1 METVD
6 INENNVND
14 KTDRSGKGLSC
25 IDTTIE
31 IILGERS
38 LQVPE
43 KVIFWKIVKWG
54 VFNPKNDIED
64 FLVYFW
70 CFRKNRSRLIWK
82 FSKQSSSRYM
92 EASLTSVILPGWWS
106 GSHSHSQILFM
117 RRPFPFPA

>member
-43 KVIFWKIVKWG
+43 NVFFWKIVKWG
-54 VFNPKNDIED
+54 
-64 FLVYFW
+64 
-70 CFRKNRSRLIWK
+70 
-82 FSKQSSSRYM
+82 FSIQKMTLR
-92 EASLTSVILPGWWS
+92 I
-106 GSHSHSQILFM
+106 F
-117 RRPFPFPA
+117 

>member
-43 KVIFWKIVKWG
+43 N
-54 VFNPKNDIED
+54 VFFCLKSI
-64 FLVYFW
+64 
-70 CFRKNRSRLIWK
+70 
-82 FSKQSSSRYM
+82 
-92 EASLTSVILPGWWS
+92 
-106 GSHSHSQILFM
+106 SHSIWFKHKIQENLKLSMYSAKIK
-117 RRPFPFPA
+117 R

>member
-43 KVIFWKIVKWG
+43 KG
-54 VFNPKNDIED
+54 D
-64 FLVYFW
+64 FLENCKMGGFQ
-70 CFRKNRSRLIWK
+70 
-82 FSKQSSSRYM
+82 SKK
-92 EASLTSVILPGWWS
+92 
-106 GSHSHSQILFM
+106 
-117 RRPFPFPA
+117 